1 MPSLSVPLESV
12 DLLLC
17 PVCAEDMRPNEDSV
31 AGGISCAAGHRFD
44 GAKQGYVN
52 LLTGRGTS
60 FIPDTAD
67 MVAAR
72 SAFLDDGHYD
82 PLLQQVA
89 GTVSALLEGVERPVI
104 VDAGAGTG
112 HYLAAAL
119 GAVPAAR
126 AVALD
131 LSKFAL
137 RRAAR
142 SVPRALCLVWDLW
155 RPLPLAGG
163 AVDLII
169 NVFAPRN
176 AEEYARILKP
186 GGHLLVVTPAP
197 GHLDALRARLPLLAV
212 DDDKSDRLAAALAQD
227 FTPVSAD
234 SLSVPMQ
241 LKGEDIRNV
250 VMMGPNAHHAGAALE
265 QRDGA
270 IVLQDPETPLAV
282 DARFTL
288 SVFQKGAR

>member
-1 MPSLSVPLESV
+1 MPTLSTPLESV

-17 PVCAEDMRPNEDSV
+17 PVCAEAMRPNGGSIAD
-31 AGGISCAAGHRFD
+31 GISCAAGHRFD
-44 GAKQGYVN
+44 GAKQGYIN

-72 SAFLDDGHYD
+72 SAFLDEGHYD
-82 PLLQQVA
+82 PLLRQVA
-89 GTVSALLEGVERPVI
+89 GTASELLQGVERPII
-104 VDAGAGTG
+104 VDAGAGAG
-112 HYLAAAL
+112 HYLAAVV

-126 AVALD
+126 SVALD

-142 SVPRALCLVWDLW
+142 SVPQALCLVWDLW
-155 RPLPLAGG
+155 RPLPLVGG

-197 GHLDALRARLPLLAV
+197 GHLDALRSRLPLLAV
-212 DDDKSDRLAAALAQD
+212 DEDKSEKLAASLAQD
-227 FTPVSAD
+227 FTSVSAD
-234 SLSVPMQ
+234 LLSVPMQ
-241 LKGEDIRNV
+241 LKGEDLRNV
-250 VMMGPNAHHAGAALE
+250 VMMGPNAHHAGAAFE
-265 QRDGA
+265 QGDGA
-270 IVLQDPETPLAV
+270 IALQDTETPLAV
-282 DARFTL
+282 EARFTL
-288 SVFQKGAR
+288 SVFRKNPR